1 MHIAL
6 ISSVFVSSLL
16 GSGHCVSMCGP
27 FLFIASGRS
36 PDSDQDESSGHQP
49 LVRTTLYNLG
59 RLTVYLVFGVIAG
72 CLGMLMQTSGNLLG
86 LQQTAIFFSGI
97 VLILMGIFAIM
108 RNFGVRMFRFNAES
122 IMMPFLKSGM
132 RSSKKL
138 RPGARAFVIGTLTSL
153 MPCGWLYVYVI
164 AASSTQSIIFA
175 PVVMAIFW
183 LGTMPVMT
191 VFGWTSGAAMGA
203 FRQKAAWVMPVAMV
217 VVGVMSIAFRS
228 PIDMSDFSKPNSVSE
243 ISKTI
248 EEVDQDELPCCSENE
263 S

>member
-36 PDSDQDESSGHQP
+36 QDSDNPSDHKP
-49 LVRTTLYNLG
+49 LIRTTLYNLG
-59 RLTVYLVFGVIAG
+59 RLAVYLVFGIVAG
-72 CLGMLMQTSGNLLG
+72 CLGMLMQTSGNMLG
-86 LQQTAIFFSGI
+86 LQQTAIFASGL

-108 RNFGVRMFRFNAES
+108 RNFGIRIFHWNAETL
-122 IMMPFLKSGM
+122 MMPFLKSGM
-132 RSSKKL
+132 RSSKNL
-138 RPGARAFVIGTLTSL
+138 RPGTRAFVIGTLTSL

-164 AASSTQSIIFA
+164 AASSTQSIFLA
-175 PVVMAIFW
+175 PMVMAIFW
-183 LGTMPVMT
+183 LGTLPVMT
-191 VFGWTSGAAMGA
+191 AFGWTSGAAMGA
-203 FRQKAAWVMPVAMV
+203 FRQKAAWIMPAAMII
-217 VVGVMSIAFRS
+217 VGILSIAFRS
-228 PIDMSDFSKPNSVSE
+228 PIDMSDFSKANSVSE

-248 EEVDQDELPCCSENE
+248 EEVDHAELPCCCENG

>member
-36 PDSDQDESSGHQP
+36 PDNEQGDARVHQP
-49 LVRTTLYNLG
+49 LARTTLYNLG
-59 RLTVYLVFGVIAG
+59 RLTVYLLFGVIAG
-72 CLGMLMQTSGNLLG
+72 CLGMLLQTSGNLLG
-86 LQQTAIFFSGI
+86 LQQAAIFFSGM
-97 VLILMGIFAIM
+97 VLILMGIFAIL
-108 RNFGVRMFRFNAES
+108 RNLGARMPRLNVERF
-122 IMMPFLKSGM
+122 MMPFLKSGM
-132 RSSKKL
+132 RSAKNF
-138 RPGARAFVIGTLTSL
+138 RPGVKAFVIGTLTSL

-164 AASSTQSIIFA
+164 AASSTQSVILA
-175 PVVMAIFW
+175 PLVMAVFW
-183 LGTMPVMT
+183 LGTLPVMT
-191 VFGWTSGAAMGA
+191 AFGWASGTAMEA
-203 FRQKAAWVMPVAMV
+203 FRRKAAWVMPVAMV
-217 VVGVMSIAFRS
+217 VVGVTSIAFRS

-248 EEVDQDELPCCSENE
+248 DAVDQDELPCCSEHE